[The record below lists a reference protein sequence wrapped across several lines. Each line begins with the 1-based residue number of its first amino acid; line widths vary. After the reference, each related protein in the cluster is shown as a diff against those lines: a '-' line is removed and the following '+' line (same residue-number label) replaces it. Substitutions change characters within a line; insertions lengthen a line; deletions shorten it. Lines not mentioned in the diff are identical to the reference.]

1 MIRRVLVVSLFVAF
15 VVSAC
20 IGEVATPGA
29 PEATDVAE
37 TPTTTPAGS
46 TPTAEPTP
54 SAVPLDT
61 PAPTAAATD
70 APSASPTKA
79 ATSEP
84 GTASACSG
92 SDDNRRFYLGLAEA
106 VDWDV
111 YCAVLPSGWSVTAG
125 EYQLRGG
132 GWMTIVYRGPGG
144 VTLELRQGNDCV
156 APDDCVPDG
165 EVAGENA
172 YGDREGTL
180 VVAPDGRYTVVVDR
194 GAAPS
199 WLIIGSDMDVADL
212 QGYAAALARVD

>member
-1 MIRRVLVVSLFVAF
+1 MILRVLVVCLFVAG

-29 PEATDVAE
+29 PDSTEVAE
-37 TPTTTPAGS
+37 TPTTATPVDP

-54 SAVPLDT
+54 SPLDT
-61 PAPTAAATD
+61 PAPTAAPTAV
-70 APSASPTKA
+70 PSADPTEA

-92 SDDNRRFYLGLAEA
+92 TDDNRRFYLGLAES

-111 YCAVLPSGWSVTAG
+111 YCAVLPAGWSVTAG

-144 VTLELRQGNDCV
+144 ATLELRQGNDCV

-165 EVAGENA
+165 EAAGDSA
-172 YGDREGTL
+172 FGDREGTL
-180 VVAPDGRYTVVVDR
+180 VVGADGRYTVVVDR

-212 QGYAAALARVD
+212 QDYAAALARVD